1 MSRAPVVARVRSL
14 TIALSLATLPAVSNA
29 AKDCPHKAGWRPNG
43 AQLKLLR
50 EGHKSGFQEENL
62 DLPEG
67 AERGAICN
75 IDLKGADSS
84 GPTFSMSAR
93 SISGRRTPRLIRLLQ
108 HTQPKEEIR

>member
-67 AERGAICN
+67 AERGAFCN

-84 GPTFSMSAR
+84 GPTFSMSAP
-93 SISGRRTPRLIRLLQ
+93 SISL
-108 HTQPKEEIR
+108 